1 MIALPNN
8 QLSDW
13 LIPICTQGT
22 ASMTLKQSMKGRH
35 TCLCCSGV
43 LLRHMRSQGVYW
55 RCSRCHEEMPIY
67 KV

>member
-13 LIPICTQGT
+13 LIPICTQRT
-22 ASMTLKQSMKGRH
+22 ASMTLKQSMTGRY

-55 RCSRCHEEMPIY
+55 RCSRCHEEMPI
-67 KV
+67 